1 MCKVCGCN
9 HAEVT
14 MEGTQHQHHQHLDF
28 DGVDV
33 EQPWSAVSANTSRMI
48 EIEQN
53 ILSKNNY
60 YAKQN
65 REQWL
70 ADQIFSINFISSPG
84 SGKTTLLTEIILSI
98 KAQHCIYVIEG
109 DQQTALDAMRI
120 RETGVQALQVNTGK
134 GCHLDAHM
142 VGHAAVD
149 LKMQKNAFLFIEN
162 VGNLIC
168 PAGFDLGE
176 AHKVVIL
183 SVTEGEDKPLK
194 YPEIFHAA
202 NLMVINKI
210 DLLPY
215 VNFDLQQCCAYA
227 KQINPEIEIIQLS
240 ATSGENME
248 QLNDWLIAGKA
259 ELQSGKIKL
268 L

>member
-9 HAEVT
+9 EAEVT
-14 MEGTQHQHHQHLDF
+14 MESEHEQTHHQHLDF
-28 DGVDV
+28 K
-33 EQPWSAVSANTSRMI
+33 QHSAELSASAATASRLI

-53 ILSKNNY
+53 ILSKNSY

-65 REQWL
+65 RQQWL
-70 ADQIFSINFISSPG
+70 AERIFSLNLISSPG
-84 SGKTTLLTEIILSI
+84 AGKTTLLTEVIKQI

-109 DQQTALDAMRI
+109 DQQTALDATRI
-120 RETGVQALQVNTGK
+120 RETGVKAVQVNTGK

-142 VGHAAVD
+142 VGHAAEH
-149 LKMQKNAFLFIEN
+149 LSMQKNAFLFIEN

-176 AHKVVIL
+176 AHKIVIL

-202 NLMVINKI
+202 DLMVINKI

-215 VNFDLQQCCAYA
+215 VNFNLQQCCEYA
-227 KQINPEIEIIQLS
+227 RQINPDIEIIQLS
-240 ATSGENME
+240 ATSGENMQ
-248 QLNDWLIAGKA
+248 QLSDWLIAGKA
-259 ELQSGKIKL
+259 ELQSG
-268 L
+268 

>member
-9 HAEVT
+9 EAEVT
-14 MEGTQHQHHQHLDF
+14 IDSIDQHVHHHNHNETHPLADA
-28 DGVDV
+28 G
-33 EQPWSAVSANTSRMI
+33 AGAARLI

-60 YAKQN
+60 YAKRN
-65 REQWL
+65 RQYLHAEN
-70 ADQIFSINFISSPG
+70 IFSLNLISSPG
-84 SGKTTLLTEIILSI
+84 AGKTTLLTEII
-98 KAQHCIYVIEG
+98 KALKDQQRIYVIEG
-109 DQQTALDAMRI
+109 DQQTTLDAARI
-120 RETGVQALQVNTGK
+120 RETGVKAMQINTGK

-142 VGHAAVD
+142 VGHACED
-149 LKMQKNAFLFIEN
+149 LHMQKNALLFIEN

-202 NLMVINKI
+202 DLMIINKI

-215 VNFDLQQCCAYA
+215 LNFNLKQCCEYA
-227 KQINPEIEIIQLS
+227 KQINPEIKIIKLS
-240 ATSGENME
+240 ATSGENIDK
-248 QLNDWLIAGKA
+248 LCDWLVAEKNTFSIAA
-259 ELQSGKIKL
+259 LSE
-268 L
+268 

>member
-9 HAEVT
+9 QAEVII
-14 MEGTQHQHHQHLDF
+14 EGRHDHHPQHQHQHL
-28 DGVDV
+28 
-33 EQPWSAVSANTSRMI
+33 EQHSPEVLTSAENISRTI

-60 YAKQN
+60 YAKLN
-65 REQWL
+65 RQQWL
-70 ADQIFSINFISSPG
+70 TDKIFAINLISSPG
-84 SGKTTLLTEIILSI
+84 SGKTTLLTEIIKSL
-98 KAQHCIYVIEG
+98 KGQHCIYVIEG
-109 DQQTALDAMRI
+109 DQQTALDATRI

-134 GCHLDAHM
+134 GCHLDAQM
-142 VGHAAVD
+142 VGHAAMHLD
-149 LKMQKNAFLFIEN
+149 MQKNAFLFIEN

-202 NLMVINKI
+202 DLMVINKI

-215 VNFDLQQCCAYA
+215 VNFDLQQCCIYA
-227 KQINPEIEIIQLS
+227 KQINPEIKIIPLS
-240 ATSGENME
+240 ATSGENIE
-248 QLNDWLIAGKA
+248 QLSDWLITGK
-259 ELQSGKIKL
+259 LNFNQVK
-268 L
+268 